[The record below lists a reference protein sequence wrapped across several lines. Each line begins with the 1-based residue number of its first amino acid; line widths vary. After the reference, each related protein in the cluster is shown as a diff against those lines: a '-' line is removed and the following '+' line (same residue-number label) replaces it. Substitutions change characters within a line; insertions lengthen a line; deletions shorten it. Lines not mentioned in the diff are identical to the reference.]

1 MPEILSF
8 DEIQKIREIIS
19 GYTYNSLRDKLLF
32 ELMYSSGISPK
43 EVLSLGS
50 INFDLENRTLHII
63 TNKIKRELYF
73 SKKTVEAYKIF
84 MQYKEIN
91 FDSEAVD
98 KVIFTNNSNER
109 LTDRSLRRIF
119 EKYFK
124 RAGIQKEVSLYSL
137 RHTFCVHIIAKGFKK
152 EYLAMLLNIN
162 DEMLDMYEKIY
173 KKEIACKNI

>member
-1 MPEILSF
+1 MVTL
-8 DEIQKIREIIS
+8 IIH
-19 GYTYNSLRDKLLF
+19 YRDKLLF
-32 ELMYSSGISPK
+32 ETHVFKWHQPQRSSKSRK
-43 EVLSLGS
+43 YT
-50 INFDLENRTLHII
+50 DLENRTLHII

-124 RAGIQKEVSLYSL
+124 RAGYKKEVSLYSL
-137 RHTFCVHIIAKGFKK
+137 RHTLCS
-152 EYLAMLLNIN
+152 YSS
-162 DEMLDMYEKIY
+162 
-173 KKEIACKNI
+173 